1 MNKKWIRLMIARN
14 LRRKSISTLCLF
26 IMTVVL
32 TFAVYGGF
40 ILTASLRNGM
50 NSLSERLGADL
61 IIVPAG
67 DDAAEQAMLLSGSRS
82 FFYMKK
88 GIGTQTA
95 KVSGVNQTAEQF
107 YLTSMSAS
115 CCSGQVQIIGFDP
128 KTDFIIQPWIS
139 AQHAEMKKTD
149 EIIAGSNVVLDKNNT
164 IRIFGRN
171 YRVTAQLAKTAT
183 GLDDSV
189 YVTMDAIPQMI
200 KDAEKKGFHFL
211 NTQKQSNAVS
221 TVFVK
226 LSEDADRSAAESA
239 IRKICG
245 SEADIVES
253 SELTGQTADHL
264 CLMTF
269 GIKTLMVILW
279 GCEMVTVSAVMVF
292 YMNRRKEEFATLRM
306 MGVRERDLYYMV
318 GGENLILFMS
328 AAALGMLLAAAVF
341 LPFGTY
347 IGMKLQMPFLGLSL
361 SQLIAGGAAAVL
373 TGTATGELISVVAV
387 RAILK
392 KEIYRVLQEEN

>member
-1 MNKKWIRLMIARN
+1 M
-14 LRRKSISTLCLF
+14 
-26 IMTVVL
+26 
-32 TFAVYGGF
+32 
-40 ILTASLRNGM
+40 
-50 NSLSERLGADL
+50 
-61 IIVPAG
+61 
-67 DDAAEQAMLLSGSRS
+67 
-82 FFYMKK
+82 
-88 GIGTQTA
+88 
-95 KVSGVNQTAEQF
+95 
-107 YLTSMSAS
+107 
-115 CCSGQVQIIGFDP
+115 
-128 KTDFIIQPWIS
+128 
-139 AQHAEMKKTD
+139 
-149 EIIAGSNVVLDKNNT
+149 
-164 IRIFGRN
+164 
-171 YRVTAQLAKTAT
+171 
-183 GLDDSV
+183 
-189 YVTMDAIPQMI
+189 
-200 KDAEKKGFHFL
+200 
-211 NTQKQSNAVS
+211 
-221 TVFVK
+221 
-226 LSEDADRSAAESA
+226 
-239 IRKICG
+239 
-245 SEADIVES
+245 ES